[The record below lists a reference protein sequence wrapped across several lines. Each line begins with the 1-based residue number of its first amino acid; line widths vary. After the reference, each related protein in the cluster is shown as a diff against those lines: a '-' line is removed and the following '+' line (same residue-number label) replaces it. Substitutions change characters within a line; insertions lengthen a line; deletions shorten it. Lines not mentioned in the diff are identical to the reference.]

1 MYIVQWT
8 VAYARI
14 LDFILHSLS
23 IYSSRLRTHTLQ
35 CAVCTQ
41 IAELP
46 VLFKSLPLLW
56 NTFLK
61 WIKLLNNAREKYIT
75 NINLYENKKRS
86 TFNRFQ
92 DTYRAP
98 FFFWIP
104 IWWSSIH
111 KPGIS
116 KEINFP
122 LISLTCCMFVHIFYG
137 KFTIFSLFAL
147 KNPLKN
153 HQHINNNAIRMWN
166 NNQNLHSMTVTVSLV
181 LVNA

>member
-1 MYIVQWT
+1 MREYLTLFFIHFPFIPVDYVHIHFNVQ
-8 VAYARI
+8 YA
-14 LDFILHSLS
+14 LKLLS
-23 IYSSRLRTHTLQ
+23 CQFYLNHYLQ
-35 CAVCTQ
+35 
-41 IAELP
+41 I
-46 VLFKSLPLLW
+46 KSLPLLW

-166 NNQNLHSMTVTVSLV
+166 NNKKPEFTFNDSNGQFSTG
-181 LVNA
+181 